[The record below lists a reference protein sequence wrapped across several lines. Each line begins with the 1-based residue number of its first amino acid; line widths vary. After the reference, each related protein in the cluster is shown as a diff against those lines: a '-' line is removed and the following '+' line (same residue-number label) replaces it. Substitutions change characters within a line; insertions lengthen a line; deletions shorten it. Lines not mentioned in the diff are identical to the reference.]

1 MSKCHFVK
9 VYFIGLLFCFLS
21 AVVLFYTYTELQ
33 HGLHSD
39 VLRIFQP
46 VPFFLLVFLHLKT
59 GKHYIGEKYAS
70 AQSQILI

>member
-39 VLRIFQP
+39 VLHIFQP
-46 VPFFLLVFLHLKT
+46 VPFFYWSFYILRQESITLEKNMLLLNLKF
-59 GKHYIGEKYAS
+59 
-70 AQSQILI
+70 